1 MSALLL
7 CLVVAITDGDS
18 IKVRCGEEPVQA
30 VRLAQVDAP
39 EKGQAFGQRS
49 KQSLAELCHERLA
62 EVRRQTTDRY
72 GRMVARVSCAGKDA
86 SAEQVK
92 AGMAWAYLEYLNDP
106 AIKNLERQ
114 ARGQARGLWA
124 DSAPVAPWDWR
135 KQRKG

>member
-7 CLVVAITDGDS
+7 CLVVGITDGDT

-39 EKGQAFGQRS
+39 EKGQAFGLRS
-49 KQSLAELCHERLA
+49 KQHLADLCHVRLA

-86 SAEQVK
+86 SAELVK
-92 AGMAWAYLEYLNDP
+92 AGMAWAYLEYLTDP
-106 AIKNLERQ
+106 AIKDLERQ
-114 ARGQARGLWA
+114 ARDRARGLWA
-124 DSAPVAPWDWR
+124 DSAPVAPWEWR